1 MPHIKPAEFVSRL
14 EKLQRLIAREGL
26 DLFIVSCKDSIYYL
40 TGAGYEPLERPFF
53 LLVAPAGAPVL
64 IAPMLDTAHMQK
76 GANITADNSFS
87 YFEYPAPK
95 GRGWPDIL
103 KERIAGASEIG
114 VEPGLTLEV
123 YDEIKALKPRAVP
136 LIEELRVIKSPAEIE
151 MIRRAARYAD
161 IAMSRL
167 LATAYYGVPAV
178 EGFAETSK
186 VTRAMIR
193 DVADYDPV
201 NSSVLMA
208 PWAAPRSAQPHSIPA
223 FTDRLEE
230 GPHVALVL
238 TRVNGYSAEVERTF
252 FTATPDSWSIAAF
265 KVMEEARRRMFSM
278 IRPGQRCDEID
289 SAVNSFLAE
298 EGFNGDAVR
307 LHRTGHGFGL
317 GAHEAPWIAEGSDHV
332 LGENM
337 VISNEPGI
345 YRAGFGGVRHSDTVL
360 VTKDGYECLTKSPL
374 TLEELTFTAK
384 PGLKQKLRSRLVRRA
399 LNF

>member
-1 MPHIKPAEFVSRL
+1 MSEIKAAEYVARL
-14 EKLQRLIAREGL
+14 DKLQRLIARKGL
-26 DLFIVSCKDSIYYL
+26 EIFIVSCRDSIYYL

-53 LLVAPAGAPVL
+53 LLVRPEGAPTL
-64 IAPMLDTAHMQK
+64 IAPMLDLAHMQK
-76 GANITADNSFS
+76 GVNISADHSIA
-87 YFEYPAPK
+87 YWEYPAPA

-103 KERIAGASEIG
+103 KNELSRFSAIG
-114 VEPGLTLEV
+114 VEPGLTLEIF
-123 YDEIKALKPRAVP
+123 DEIRDLRPRAVP
-136 LIEELRVIKSPAEIE
+136 LIEELRLIKSPAEIE

-161 IAMSRL
+161 LAMSRML
-167 LATAYYGVPAV
+167 KTAYYGALAI
-178 EGFAETSK
+178 EGFAETGK

-193 DVADYDPV
+193 DVANYDPV

-223 FTDRLEE
+223 FDDVLKD

-252 FTATPDSWSIAAF
+252 FTAPPDSWSIAAF
-265 KVMEEARRRMFSM
+265 KAMEEARRRMFAM

-289 SAVNSFLAE
+289 YAVNRFLAE
-298 EGFNGDAVR
+298 EGFEGEAMR

-332 LGENM
+332 LAENM

-345 YRAGFGGVRHSDTVL
+345 YRAGVGGVRHSDTVL
-360 VTKDGYECLTKSPL
+360 VTRDGYECLTKYPVGLQEL
-374 TLEELTFTAK
+374 TLPSN
-384 PGLKQKLRSRLVRRA
+384 PGFAQKLRSRLVRRA
-399 LNF
+399 LNI